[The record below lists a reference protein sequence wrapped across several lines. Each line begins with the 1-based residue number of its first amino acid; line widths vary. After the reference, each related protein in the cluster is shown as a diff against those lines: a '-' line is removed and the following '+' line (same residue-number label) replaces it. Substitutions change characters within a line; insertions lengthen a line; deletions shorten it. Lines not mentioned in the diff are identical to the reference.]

1 MLLCATLV
9 LSSPQPLSAMAD
21 GGAYVGEYQ
30 QSPTAQ
36 SPLEILDQAALENFY
51 AQRNGEPF
59 WLNRNRLNKQ
69 AVTMIQAIQ
78 NAWTHGLNPESYH
91 WSRIVGL
98 TGPKV
103 RSGKKIPLEADSLM
117 HFELM
122 LTDSFVR
129 YVRDLSGMRVKASAL
144 GLEVGHW
151 RQRPDVPSVL
161 ALLNTDEDLEKILRS
176 VEPQGATYKALQTE
190 LIKIVGK
197 WTDDPASRLEP
208 VRISKI
214 LSPGKSHAEV
224 PKLRLRM
231 GLPEVK
237 EKDLRLIYDA
247 ALVEAV
253 QKFQSEKGLKSD
265 GVIGAKTLFILNQ
278 SLKDKILQLIVNLER
293 LRWTPA
299 ESSAKVIM
307 VNLPSATL
315 WALENG
321 QVKLEM
327 PVIVGR
333 PKRATL
339 SFRTEVTGVR
349 FNPDW
354 TVPPTIQKEDILP
367 KLIDDPGYLVD
378 KGMEI
383 YQGYGAEAQT
393 LDPMTTDWAAMTSEE
408 YRALR
413 LVQIPG
419 SHNPLGR
426 IRILM
431 PNRHNIYLHDTND
444 RKLFNRS
451 DRAQSSG
458 CIRLQEPE
466 KLANFI
472 LSTREGW
479 SEDKMKANLKS
490 KKTRDIM
497 IPQTIPVYLL
507 YYTAWIGP
515 QGQVVF
521 GEDIYSHDKKLL
533 QALEKNNGIYI
544 PSDSNNLLVKIAD

>member
-1 MLLCATLV
+1 
-9 LSSPQPLSAMAD
+9 MAD

-30 QSPTAQ
+30 ENLALKK
-36 SPLEILDQAALENFY
+36 PLVVLDQAALEDFY
-51 AQRNGEPF
+51 ARRNGEPF

-69 AVTMIQAIQ
+69 AAILIEAIQ
-78 NAWTHGLNPESYH
+78 NSWTHGLNPETYH
-91 WSRIVGL
+91 WSRIAGL

-103 RSGKKIPLEADSLM
+103 KAGKRIPLENDSLM
-117 HFELM
+117 NFELM

-129 YVRDLSGMRVKASAL
+129 YISDLSGMRVKASAL
-144 GLEVGHW
+144 GLETAHW

-161 ALLNTDEDLEKILRS
+161 ALLKTEDDVEKILRS
-176 VEPQGATYKALQTE
+176 IEPQGPTYKALQAE

-197 WTDDPASRLEP
+197 WNDDPASQLEP

-224 PKLRLRM
+224 PKLRQRM

-237 EKDLRLIYDA
+237 EQEGRLIYDT
-247 ALVEAV
+247 ALVEAI
-253 QKFQSEKGLKSD
+253 QKFQAEKGLKSD

-278 SLKDKILQLIVNLER
+278 SLKDKIRQLIVNLER
-293 LRWTPA
+293 LRWMPA
-299 ESSAKVIM
+299 ESTSKVIM

-383 YQGYGAEAQT
+383 FQGYGQEAQT

-408 YRALR
+408 YKALR

-426 IRILM
+426 IRVLM

-472 LSTREGW
+472 LSGREGW
-479 SEDKMKANLKS
+479 SEEKMNANLKS

-521 GEDIYSHDKKLL
+521 GEDIYGHDKKLL

-544 PSDSNNLLVKIAD
+544 PNNSNNLLVKIAD

>member
-1 MLLCATLV
+1 MYG
-9 LSSPQPLSAMAD
+9 PQPLQAMAD

-30 QSPTAQ
+30 QSPSTQ
-36 SPLEILDQAALENFY
+36 SALEVLDQAALENFY
-51 AQRNGEPF
+51 TQRSGEPF

-69 AVTMIQAIQ
+69 AAVMIQAIQ
-78 NAWTHGLNPESYH
+78 NSWSHGLNPETYH
-91 WSRIVGL
+91 WSRIAGL
-98 TGPKV
+98 MGPKV
-103 RSGKKIPLEADSLM
+103 KAGKKIPLEKDSLM
-117 HFELM
+117 NFELM

-129 YVRDLSGMRVKASAL
+129 YVRDQSGMRVKASAL
-144 GLEVGHW
+144 GLEASHW
-151 RQRPDVPSVL
+151 RQRPDVASVL
-161 ALLNTDEDLEKILRS
+161 ALLNSEGDFEKLLRS
-176 VEPQGATYKALQTE
+176 VEPQGATYKALQAE
-190 LIKIVGK
+190 LLTLTKK
-197 WTDDPASRLEP
+197 WQEDPAAQVEP
-208 VRISKI
+208 IRMAKP

-224 PKLRLRM
+224 PKLRQRL
-231 GLPEVK
+231 GLPEIQ
-237 EKDLRLIYDA
+237 EKDNRLIYDT

-253 QKFQSEKGLKSD
+253 KQFQAEKGLKSD

-278 SLKDKILQLIVNLER
+278 NLKDKIRQIIVNLER
-293 LRWTPA
+293 LRWMPT
-299 ESSAKVIM
+299 EDTSKVIM

-321 QVKLEM
+321 QVKIEM

-383 YQGYGAEAQT
+383 YQGYGQEAQT
-393 LDPMTTDWAAMTSEE
+393 LDPMATDWAAMTPEE
-408 YRALR
+408 YRSLR

-426 IRILM
+426 IRVLM

-444 RKLFNRS
+444 RKLFGRS

-466 KLANFI
+466 KLASFI
-472 LSTREGW
+472 LSNREGW
-479 SEDKMKANLKS
+479 SEEKLRANIKS

-544 PSDSNNLLVKIAD
+544 PNNSNSLVVKIAD